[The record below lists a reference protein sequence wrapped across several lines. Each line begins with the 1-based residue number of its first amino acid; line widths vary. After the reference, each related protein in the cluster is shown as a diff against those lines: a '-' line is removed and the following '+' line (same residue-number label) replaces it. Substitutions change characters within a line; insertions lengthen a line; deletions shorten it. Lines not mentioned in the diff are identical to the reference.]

1 MIRER
6 RRETMR
12 RRIVIQVERH
22 SVSESRFGSLDRT
35 QLERL
40 TEAFRQWWESAP
52 TSYIRRVRGRYWLTY
67 LFLRHT
73 GARIGEILD
82 IDDGADIDF
91 AEPHVHISV
100 LDEET
105 GRQLLRS
112 IPVPGELVRDV
123 RRYLEE
129 FPVMRGKVFALDP
142 GNFRREFYR
151 RAEEAQIPRAL
162 SHPHILRHTR
172 AIELLEAG
180 VPLSMVR
187 DLLGHA
193 LSSTTALYVRR
204 TEVTTTRMLKDRGIL

>member
-1 MIRER
+1 
-6 RRETMR
+6 MR
-12 RRIVIQVERH
+12 RRIIIQVERR
-22 SVSESRFGSLDRT
+22 SVSECRFGSLDRP

-40 TEAFRQWWESAP
+40 TEAFRHWRETAP
-52 TSYIRRVRGRYWLTY
+52 TPYIRRVRGRYWLAY

-73 GARIGEILD
+73 GARIGEILNIND
-82 IDDGADIDF
+82 LADIDF
-91 AEPHVHISV
+91 SESHVHISV

-105 GRQLLRS
+105 DRQVLRS
-112 IPVPGELVRDV
+112 IPVPAELVSEILQ
-123 RRYLEE
+123 YLDE
-129 FPVMRGKVFALDP
+129 FPLMRGKVFSLDQ

-151 RAEEAQIPRAL
+151 RAEEALIPREL

-187 DLLGHA
+187 DILGHA

-204 TEVTTTRMLKDRGIL
+204 TEVTTTRMLKDRGVL